1 MAIVWTETAYRDLER
16 LYEFLA
22 AVDPAATGRQIQ
34 ALTIAPETL
43 LTTSA
48 IGQILPQYAPRNV
61 RRLLV
66 ARYEMRYE
74 IVGHDVM
81 ILTIWHQRELR

>member
-22 AVDPAATGRQIQ
+22 AVDPAAAGRQIQ
-34 ALTIAPETL
+34 ALTNAPETL
-43 LTTSA
+43 LTMPA

-74 IVGHDVM
+74 FVAQDVK
-81 ILTIWHQRELR
+81 ILTIWRQGELR